1 MRPIR
6 SLPALLVLALAA
18 ACVETPT
25 ESISPEGADPRAVVV
40 PACVEFGPPPAVGA
54 SWGGPLGTIPGNTV
68 LVENGVKVYTNRFFL
83 PGGGTAY
90 NLMRI
95 EPSFGGF
102 GSGPQIARS
111 NNINIG
117 FDYATVGFVVK
128 TVRFMWLDLGGSE
141 NLIVNGSPVFIGE
154 LDSPPAVLGG
164 VAVAATSVAVPGGDR
179 GTITLTAPTTG
190 AIKSFEVG
198 GQELWIDRV
207 CAWP

>member
-6 SLPALLVLALAA
+6 SLPAVLLVLAGACAESPTDALSPDAA
-18 ACVETPT
+18 
-25 ESISPEGADPRAVVV
+25 SPAAVVV

-54 SWGGPLGTIPGNTV
+54 SWGGPLGTIPGSTV
-68 LVENGVKVYTNRFFL
+68 LVENAVRVYTNTFFWL
-83 PGGGTAY
+83 GGGSTY

-117 FDYATVGFVVK
+117 FDYANVGFVVR
-128 TVRFMWLDLGGSE
+128 TVKFEWLDLGGNE
-141 NLIVNGSPVFIGE
+141 NLSVNGSPVFIGE

-164 VAVAATSVAVPGGDR
+164 VAVAATSVAVAGGDR

-190 AIKSFEVG
+190 AIKRFEVG